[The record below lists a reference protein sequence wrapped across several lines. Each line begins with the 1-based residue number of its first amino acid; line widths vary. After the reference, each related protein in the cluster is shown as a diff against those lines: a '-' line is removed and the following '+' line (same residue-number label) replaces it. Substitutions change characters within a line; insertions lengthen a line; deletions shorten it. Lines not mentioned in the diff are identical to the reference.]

1 MIKLFTSVVLCGI
14 MAVSAVAQGVGNGE
28 CMNAAEAVKML
39 ERAGYSRAAVGADMA
54 GAVMVVIYADEND
67 HFIMFTSDTS
77 DNMCQFG
84 QGFGYQAFK
93 IGRAI

>member
-14 MAVSAVAQGVGNGE
+14 MAVPALAEGLGQSQ

-39 ERAGYSRAAVGADMA
+39 DRAGYYRAAVGADVSGVLLVA
-54 GAVMVVIYADEND
+54 IYVDEDD
-67 HFIMFTSDTS
+67 HFLMFTSDTD
-77 DNMCQFG
+77 DNMCQVG
-84 QGFGYQAFK
+84 NGFGYQAFK